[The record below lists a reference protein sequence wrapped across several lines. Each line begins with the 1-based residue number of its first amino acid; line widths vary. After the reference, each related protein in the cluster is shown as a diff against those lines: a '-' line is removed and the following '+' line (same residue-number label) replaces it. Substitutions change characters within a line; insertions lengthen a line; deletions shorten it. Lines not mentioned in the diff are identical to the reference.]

1 MGGGCAGCAGGMLL
15 SAACR
20 AVVVRSC
27 AGMGTASLW
36 SPVAEWVFA
45 RVRGVVVSLLVCA
58 VAGPAVLYC
67 IAVLTR
73 VQGSISARI
82 RDMSKSV

>member
-1 MGGGCAGCAGGMLL
+1 MAGGFAGCADGMLT

-20 AVVVRSC
+20 AAVVRSC

-36 SPVAEWVFA
+36 SPLAVWVIA
-45 RVRGVVVSLLVCA
+45 RMRGVSVSSSLVCA
-58 VAGPAVLYC
+58 VAGPAVSCCFLES
-67 IAVLTR
+67 R

-82 RDMSKSV
+82 RDVKS